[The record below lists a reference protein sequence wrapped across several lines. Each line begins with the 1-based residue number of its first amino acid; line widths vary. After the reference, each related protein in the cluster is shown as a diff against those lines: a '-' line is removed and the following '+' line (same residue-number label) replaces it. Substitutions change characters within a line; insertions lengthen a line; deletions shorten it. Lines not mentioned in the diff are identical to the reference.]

1 MSNCVLHGNF
11 LFNKYDCR
19 IRKGFRFEHS
29 CHPFRL
35 NDSFFYFLYN
45 GICNL
50 ELQKNNLKY
59 PILLLQKKT
68 LSLGWTSFKTI
79 NGKECTN
86 IYQSKLHSKIFY
98 KAAFC
103 FIFTN
108 CLVVLT
114 TLLKCHFLPPAWRH
128 YRAVGDRGTRGR
140 AIFAHPILVVIN
152 KQRTFYYHCPHLF

>member
-35 NDSFFYFLYN
+35 NDSFFISYTMAYVTWN
-45 GICNL
+45 C
-50 ELQKNNLKY
+50 
-59 PILLLQKKT
+59 KKII
-68 LSLGWTSFKTI
+68 WNIQFCYYKTI

-128 YRAVGDRGTRGR
+128 YRAVGDRGTRGN
-140 AIFAHPILVVIN
+140 AIFAHPILVLIN
-152 KQRTFYYHCPHLF
+152 K